1 MPASEC
7 LVGIPLVV
15 EGGVES
21 LHTETDGP
29 LVHPR
34 QGGVEDDH
42 LARHVR
48 QQVLH
53 VGGDHLEGLA
63 HRVQLEEENEDTETS
78 CHAESGKVRD

>member
-1 MPASEC
+1 MPAYEC

-29 LVHPR
+29 LVQPR

-53 VGGDHLEGLA
+53 VGGDH
-63 HRVQLEEENEDTETS
+63 RVQLEEENEHTETS

>member
-1 MPASEC
+1 MKSSRSTC
-7 LVGIPLVV
+7 NK

-29 LVHPR
+29 LVQPR

>member
-1 MPASEC
+1 M
-7 LVGIPLVV
+7 
-15 EGGVES
+15 ES

-29 LVHPR
+29 LV
-34 QGGVEDDH
+34 Q

-53 VGGDHLEGLA
+53 VGGDHLERLA